1 MSRSFSPLG
10 DDEALGVVALSGPAE
25 PSGLDRGLEALLG
38 MGRRVLVAPNVR
50 ARSSLGYLAGED
62 DRRLEGLRWVLD
74 AGVRILVA
82 VRGGYG
88 VARLLPRLPWD
99 RLVAERVTFVGFSDL
114 TALLNPLA
122 ARGGV
127 IQVHGPMVAFG
138 MEKRRV
144 RRRLFDVL
152 DGPPAA
158 GELFR
163 FSGRGVVRPGRA
175 RGHVVGGNLTVLCS
189 LLGTPYEPDW
199 DGAVL
204 FLEEVNEPIYRLD
217 RLLTHLRTAGRLA
230 NVRAVVGGS
239 LRGCHPA
246 GERDDAWVRLLE
258 EAAPAGVPIIV
269 GLPFG
274 HGARNLAFP
283 IGAEVELDTEDGR
296 ILWRG

>member
-74 AGVRILVA
+74 AGARILVA

-217 RLLTHLRTAGRLA
+217 RLLTHLRTAGRLT

-246 GERDDAWVRLLE
+246 GERDDAWDRLLK
-258 EAAPAGVPIIV
+258 EAAPVGVPIIV